1 MTEINRKAK
10 RKLSNIDFSKQGSH
24 IALVSTEQGGPAS
37 GHDYALVMK
46 AVNFSEDFIQKASQ
60 VKVTLEITEY
70 LRRFFNMYYED
81 AEVLARTLGLTTAMQ
96 DKEAEDMMEAEAQDE
111 PSTYEDYIQSKMESF
126 ELIKSLYEADS
137 IPEVLSKLDED
148 EYLSMLKDQEQLEKA
163 FKKIDKASVQAD
175 KTSKQK
181 NSAKATLVVKAEEG
195 STEAIAKAE
204 QSDDKTEAKVE
215 PSETINKGTSMT
227 KEVQVA
233 EIEKTVEVVEKSQ
246 LDAIQKAFNEQ
257 KEELQKALELV
268 TKFET
273 ERKEA
278 IRKARL
284 EQVKTAVKD
293 QAKAD
298 VLFKALGLVEDETD
312 FQAVVKTLADM
323 QSVIDKSDLFVE
335 KGVQVEADEKVK
347 ESAVARVIKARLSK

>member
-1 MTEINRKAK
+1 MIDIERPKAK
-10 RKLSNIDFSKQGSH
+10 RKLSNIDFSKDGAH
-24 IALVSTEQGGPAS
+24 LALVSKDQGGGAN
-37 GHDYALVMK
+37 GHNYALVMK
-46 AVNFSEDFIQKASQ
+46 AVNFSEEFIQKASEI
-60 VKVTLEITEY
+60 KVTLEITEF
-70 LRRFFNMYYED
+70 LRRFFNIYSEE
-81 AEVLARTLGLTTAMQ
+81 AEVLARALGFTTAMQ
-96 DKEAEDMMEAEAQDE
+96 DRAAAEAAEEAMESESEDE
-111 PSTYEDYIQSKMESF
+111 PSTYEDYIQSKMEAF
-126 ELIKSLYEADS
+126 EVMKALYEADS
-137 IPEVLSKLDED
+137 IPEVLSKLDEG
-148 EYLSMLKDQEQLEKA
+148 EYLAMLKDQERLEKA
-163 FKKIDKASVQAD
+163 FKKITKD
-175 KTSKQK
+175 QK
-181 NSAKATLVVKAEEG
+181 NSAKATPVAKAEEG

-323 QSVIDKSDLFVE
+323 QAVVDKSDLFVE

>member
-10 RKLSNIDFSKQGSH
+10 RKLSNIDFSKDGAH

-46 AVNFSEDFIQKASQ
+46 SVNFSEEFIQKASEI
-60 VKVTLEITEY
+60 KVTLEITEF
-70 LRRFFNMYYED
+70 LRRFFNIYSEE
-81 AEVLARTLGLTTAMQ
+81 AEVLARALGFTTAMQ
-96 DKEAEDMMEAEAQDE
+96 DRAAAEAADDAMESEDE
-111 PSTYEDYIQSKMESF
+111 PSTYEDYIQSKMEAF
-126 ELIKSLYEADS
+126 EVMKALYEADS
-137 IPEVLSKLDED
+137 IPEVLSKLDEG
-148 EYLSMLKDQEQLEKA
+148 EYLAMLKDQERLEKA
-163 FKKIDKASVQAD
+163 FKKITKD
-175 KTSKQK
+175 QK
-181 NSAKATLVVKAEEG
+181 NSAKATPVAKAEEG

-323 QSVIDKSDLFVE
+323 QAVVDKSDLFVE
-335 KGVQVEADEKVK
+335 KGVQAEADEKVK
-347 ESAVARVIKARLSK
+347 ESAVARVIEARLSK

>member
-10 RKLSNIDFSKQGSH
+10 RKLSNIDFSKQGAH

-46 AVNFSEDFIQKASQ
+46 SVNFSEDFIQKASEI
-60 VKVTLEITEY
+60 KVTLEITEF
-70 LRRFFNMYYED
+70 LRRFFNIYSEE
-81 AEVLARTLGLTTAMQ
+81 AEVLARALGFTTAMQ
-96 DKEAEDMMEAEAQDE
+96 DRAAAEAADDAMESEDE
-111 PSTYEDYIQSKMESF
+111 PSTYEDYIQSKMEAF
-126 ELIKSLYEADS
+126 EVMKALYESDS

-148 EYLSMLKDQEQLEKA
+148 EYLAMLKDQERLEKA
-163 FKKIDKASVQAD
+163 FKKITKD
-175 KTSKQK
+175 QK
-181 NSAKATLVVKAEEG
+181 NSAKTTIVVKAEEG

-293 QAKAD
+293 QDKAD
-298 VLFKALGLVEDETD
+298 VLFKALGLVEDEAD

-323 QSVIDKSDLFVE
+323 QAVIEKSDLFVE
-335 KGVQVEADEKVK
+335 KGVQVEADAKVK

>member
-10 RKLSNIDFSKQGSH
+10 RKLSNIDFSKEGAH
-24 IALVSTEQGGPAS
+24 LALVSEGQGGPAS

-46 AVNFSEDFIQKASQ
+46 SVKFSEEFIQKMQQ
-60 VKVTLEITEY
+60 VKVTMELPDFIS
-70 LRRFFNMYYED
+70 RFFGLWEGD
-81 AEVLARTLGLTTAMQ
+81 AKVLATMMGYVE
-96 DKEAEDMMEAEAQDE
+96 EAETRGDQSMEAESEMQDWIE
-111 PSTYEDYIQSKMESF
+111 SRMEAF
-126 ELIKSLYEADS
+126 EIIKSLYETDS
-137 IPEVLSKLDED
+137 ITEVLSKLSED
-148 EYLSMLKDQEQLEKA
+148 EYFSLLKDQEKIEKALRKIDKLEKA
-163 FKKIDKASVQAD
+163 EIAAR
-175 KTSKQK
+175 K
-181 NSAKATLVVKAEEG
+181 NSAKTTIVVKAEEG

-293 QAKAD
+293 QDKAD

-323 QSVIDKSDLFVE
+323 QAVIEKSDLFVE
-335 KGVQVEADEKVK
+335 KGVQVEADAKVK

>member
-10 RKLSNIDFSKQGSH
+10 RKLSNIDFSKDGAH
-24 IALVSTEQGGPAS
+24 IALVSKDQGGPAN

-46 AVNFSEDFIQKASQ
+46 SVNFSEEFIQKASEI
-60 VKVTLEITEY
+60 KVTLEITEF
-70 LRRFFNMYYED
+70 LRRFFNIYSEE
-81 AEVLARTLGLTTAMQ
+81 AEVLARALGFTTAMQ
-96 DKEAEDMMEAEAQDE
+96 DRAAAEAAEEAMESESEDE
-111 PSTYEDYIQSKMESF
+111 PSTYEDYIQSKMEAF
-126 ELIKSLYEADS
+126 EVMKSLYEADS
-137 IPEVLSKLDED
+137 IPDVLSKLDED
-148 EYLSMLKDQEQLEKA
+148 EYLAMLKDQERLEKA
-163 FKKIDKASVQAD
+163 FKKITKD
-175 KTSKQK
+175 QK
-181 NSAKATLVVKAEEG
+181 NSAKAATAAKAEEG

-268 TKFET
+268 KQFET

-278 IRKARL
+278 VRKARL
-284 EQVKTAVKD
+284 EQVQAAVKD
-293 QAKAD
+293 QAKAEI
-298 VLFKALGLVEDETD
+298 LFKALGLVEDETD

-323 QSVIDKSDLFVE
+323 QAVVDKSDLFVE

>member
-10 RKLSNIDFSKQGSH
+10 RKLSNIDFSKTGSH
-24 IALVSTEQGGPAS
+24 IALVSSEQGGPAN

-46 AVNFSEDFIQKASQ
+46 SANFSEEFIQKASQ
-60 VKVTLEITEY
+60 VKVTLEITEF
-70 LRRFFNMYYED
+70 LRRFFNIYDTD
-81 AEVLARTLGLTTAMQ
+81 AEVLARALGFTTAMQ
-96 DKEAEDMMEAEAQDE
+96 DKEAEDMLEAETQDE
-111 PSTYEDYIQSKMESF
+111 PSTYEDYIQSKMEAY
-126 ELIKSLYEADS
+126 EIMKSLYEADS

-148 EYLSMLKDQEQLEKA
+148 EYLAMLKDQERLEKA
-163 FKKIDKASVQAD
+163 FKKIIKD
-175 KTSKQK
+175 QK
-181 NSAKATLVVKAEEG
+181 NSAKTTTIVKAGEG

-257 KEELQKALELV
+257 KEELQKALDLV
-268 TKFET
+268 AKFET

-293 QAKAD
+293 QAKAE

-323 QSVIDKSDLFVE
+323 QAVIEKSDLFVE
-335 KGVQVEADEKVK
+335 QGVQVEADDKVK

>member
-24 IALVSTEQGGPAS
+24 IALVSTAQGGPAS

-46 AVNFSEDFIQKASQ
+46 AVNFSEEFIQKASEI
-60 VKVTLEITEY
+60 KVTLEITEF
-70 LRRFFNMYYED
+70 LRRFFNIYSEE
-81 AEVLARTLGLTTAMQ
+81 AEVLARALGFTTAMQ
-96 DKEAEDMMEAEAQDE
+96 DRAAAEAVDDAIESEDE
-111 PSTYEDYIQSKMESF
+111 PSTYEDYIQSKMEAF
-126 ELIKSLYEADS
+126 EVMKALYEADS

-148 EYLSMLKDQEQLEKA
+148 EYLAMLKDQERLEKA
-163 FKKIDKASVQAD
+163 FKKITKD
-175 KTSKQK
+175 QK
-181 NSAKATLVVKAEEG
+181 NSAKTIPVVKAGEG

-257 KEELQKALELV
+257 KEELQKALDLV
-268 TKFET
+268 AKFET

-293 QAKAD
+293 QAKAE

-323 QSVIDKSDLFVE
+323 QAVIEKSDLFVE
-335 KGVQVEADEKVK
+335 QGVQVEADEKVK